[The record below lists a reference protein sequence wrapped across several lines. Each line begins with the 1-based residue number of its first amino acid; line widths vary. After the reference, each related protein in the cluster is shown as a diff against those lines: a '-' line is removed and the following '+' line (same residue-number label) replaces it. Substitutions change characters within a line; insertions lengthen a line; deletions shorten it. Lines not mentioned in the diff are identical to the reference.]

1 MKKRVAL
8 LFEEKREERQMRKQ
22 MDNDLNEMMNKT
34 EVFSKSLAQHVL
46 KGDSESS
53 PGSSRA
59 VSRAESGS
67 ECEMPMDQE
76 MGFLDRNWSKRLKIG
91 ICTVL

>member
-1 MKKRVAL
+1 MSETLTKRVAL

-76 MGFLDRNWSKRLKIG
+76 MGFFDRN
-91 ICTVL
+91 